1 MEKITL
7 AKEYQDYLKE
17 QEEKAKQYNIERVEA
32 GKKNQYTYLFVYFSG
47 VKPGTLVQ
55 MEVNKR
61 LRG

>member
-32 GKKNQYTYLFVYFSG
+32 GKKNQYTYLFVLF
-47 VKPGTLVQ
+47 
-55 MEVNKR
+55 
-61 LRG
+61 